1 MRSLPWVGLVFSL
14 LIVGVLGGLLAPLP
28 SEAGTPILT
37 LEVDPDPDG
46 TGPLVRGGTG
56 PIGFLVADTLAV
68 CTTTEKS
75 SGYTQCYSVSTSAT
89 ATGKNGRQYMAKAF
103 DVGVTARL
111 LLSDKSSGDAA
122 KLTGVTFFP
131 TTTNWATTEA
141 HALQIIMTHTFDFAP
156 NTLTAVGLGM
166 RAGGMF
172 VSGPTALTP
181 NVTKNNSVKFA
192 GKGKFQGAT
201 GAEENLVNSANP
213 VPLSFTEGSSVQK
226 SYFTLDQVIQYPS
239 FACDSNGTAT
249 GTVCIPIITLT
260 YDVTLTG
267 PDSVSMTDS
276 AKVQAVGC
284 EKFSTH
290 PKGGDKNAIR
300 CHNAT
305 TAGVSTVP
313 RVMRVS
319 TATGKII
326 ATGGGNVSTAPTT
339 ADSTLSSSLTKETA
353 AEVIALETAGAV
365 KGLTC
370 AEAGVPCRCSSLDCR
385 GTIVHV
391 VKVESAGAGQE
402 FRFKRTDDGT
412 ENNPFKEYSITPE
425 TTANGTIGEYK
436 HLDLP
441 TLGSQWTMV
450 KLLPA
455 NWNLTSISCVSA
467 NYGNYADLQRALS
480 NNGGDEVA
488 VFTKWTEYP
497 SVEAPLVPTG
507 HRVDFL
513 NGGDTLTCTWILS
526 P

>member
-28 SEAGTPILT
+28 SEAGTPTLR

-56 PIGFLVADTLAV
+56 DIDFLVADPLAV
-68 CTTTEKS
+68 CTTTEKN

-89 ATGKNGRQYMAKAF
+89 ATGKNGRQYKAKAF

-111 LLSDKSSGDAA
+111 LLSDKSGGDAA

-131 TTTNWATTEA
+131 TTVNWATTEA
-141 HALQIIMTHTFDFAP
+141 HALRIIMTHTFDFAP
-156 NTLTAVGLGM
+156 NTSTAVGLGM

-181 NVTKNNSVKFA
+181 YVTKNNSVKFA

-226 SYFTLDQVIQYPS
+226 SYFTLDQIIQYPS

-276 AKVQAVGC
+276 ATVQAVGC

-290 PKGGDKNAIR
+290 PKGGGKNAIR

-326 ATGGGNVSTAPTT
+326 ATGGGNINTAPT
-339 ADSTLSSSLTKETA
+339 ADSTLSSSLLKETA
-353 AEVIALETAGAV
+353 AEVTTMEGEGAV

-370 AEAGVPCRCSSLDCR
+370 EEAGVVCRCSSLDCR

-391 VKVESAGAGQE
+391 VKVESPGAGLE

-412 ENNPFKEYSITPE
+412 ENNPFKEYSITPV
-425 TTANGTIGEYK
+425 TTANGTMGEYS

-450 KLLPA
+450 KLLPT

-467 NYGNYADLQRALS
+467 NYGDYATLQAAIAA
-480 NNGGDEVA
+480 GQE

-497 SVEAPLVPTG
+497 SVEASPVPTG